1 MSDAPKGLLST
12 RGLSLAFG
20 GVIAADAID
29 FDLMP
34 GERLAVVGQNGAGK
48 TTFINICTGYLKAD
62 AGHVFFDGKDVT
74 GQTPRAITRLGV
86 GRSFQLPQVFTEH
99 TVREC
104 LLIAASAVHRHTSAP
119 TLAALAAPRGGW
131 SALGAARRRTGWWK
145 PLSQAIDSRPVDATL
160 ELLQLG
166 SRANDLAGTLP
177 EGQRKLLDVA
187 MALVLEPKLM
197 IMDEPTSGV
206 SSDEKHGLMAVVM
219 KALDERKV
227 TSIFVEH
234 DIDIVRRYATRLAA
248 WIAGKVAADGKPDEV
263 LRDPLVVKNVIGE

>member
-1 MSDAPKGLLST
+1 MTALLST
-12 RGLSLAFG
+12 RGLSLSFG
-20 GVIAADAID
+20 GVVAADAID
-29 FDLMP
+29 FDLTV

-48 TTFINICTGYLKAD
+48 TTFINICTGYLQPS
-62 AGHVFFDGKDVT
+62 AGQVFFDGAEVT
-74 GQTPRAITRLGV
+74 GESPRAITRRGV

-104 LLIAASAVHRHTSAP
+104 LMLAASAVQ
-119 TLAALAAPRGGW
+119 PRRGLW
-131 SALGAARRRTGWWK
+131 R
-145 PLSQAIDSRPVDATL
+145 PLPRAIDVRDVEATL
-160 ELLQLG
+160 DLLQLRD
-166 SRANDLAGTLP
+166 RANDLAGALP

-206 SSDEKHGLMAVVM
+206 STDEKHGLMAVLM
-219 KALDERKV
+219 KALDERRV

-248 WIAGKVAADGKPDEV
+248 WIAGKIAADGKPDEV
-263 LRDPLVVKNVIGE
+263 LRDPVVIKNVIGE

>member
-1 MSDAPKGLLST
+1 MSSALLST
-12 RGLSLAFG
+12 RGLSLKFG
-20 GVIAADAID
+20 GVVAADAID

-62 AGHVFFDGKDVT
+62 AGQVLLGGVDIT
-74 GQTPRAITRLGV
+74 GQSPRAITRRGV
-86 GRSFQLPQVFTEH
+86 GRSFQLPQVFGEH

-104 LLIAASAVHRHTSAP
+104 LLIAASAVQK
-119 TLAALAAPRGGW
+119 RGGW
-131 SALGAARRRTGWWK
+131 WT
-145 PLSQAIDSRPVDATL
+145 PLDRAVDAHEVDATL
-160 ELLQLG
+160 ELLQLQA
-166 SRANDLAGTLP
+166 RAHDLAGSLP

-187 MALVLEPKLM
+187 MALVLRPRLM

-206 SSDEKHGLMAVVM
+206 SSDEKHGLMAVLM
-219 KALDERKV
+219 KALDEKQV

-248 WIAGKVAADGKPDEV
+248 WIAGRIAADGPPDEV
-263 LRDPLVVKNVIGE
+263 LRDPVVIKNVIGE

>member
-1 MSDAPKGLLST
+1 MNAPTGLLST

-20 GVIAADAID
+20 GVVAAEAID
-29 FDLMP
+29 FDLRT

-62 AGHVFFDGKDVT
+62 AGQVFFDGTEVT
-74 GQTPRAITRLGV
+74 GRSPRAITRLGV
-86 GRSFQLPQVFTEH
+86 GRSFQLPQVFGEH

-104 LLIAASAVHRHTSAP
+104 LLIAASAVKRRAGFWRP
-119 TLAALAAPRGGW
+119 LAEAVDAAE
-131 SALGAARRRTGWWK
+131 
-145 PLSQAIDSRPVDATL
+145 VDATL
-160 ELLQLG
+160 ELLQLQD
-166 SRANDLAGTLP
+166 RANDLASALP

-187 MALVLEPKLM
+187 MALVLRPKLM

-206 SSDEKHGLMAVVM
+206 STDEKHGLMAVLM
-219 KALDERKV
+219 KALDERQV

-248 WIAGKVAADGKPDEV
+248 WIAGRIAADGAPDEV
-263 LRDPLVVKNVIGE
+263 LRDPLVVRNVIGE

>member
-1 MSDAPKGLLST
+1 VTALLST
-12 RGLSLAFG
+12 RGLNLSFG

-29 FDLMP
+29 FDLQA

-48 TTFINICTGYLKAD
+48 TTFINICTGYLKPSS
-62 AGHVFFDGKDVT
+62 GQVFFDGHEVT
-74 GQTPRAITRLGV
+74 GQSPRAITRRGV

-104 LLIAASAVHRHTSAP
+104 LLLAASAVQKQRGLWLPLGRAVDAAEVDN
-119 TLAALAAPRGGW
+119 TLA
-131 SALGAARRRTGWWK
+131 
-145 PLSQAIDSRPVDATL
+145 
-160 ELLQLG
+160 LLQLQD
-166 SRANDLAGTLP
+166 RANDLAGQLP

-187 MALVLEPKLM
+187 MALVLRPKLL

-206 SSDEKHGLMAVVM
+206 SSDEKHGLMAVLM
-219 KALDERKV
+219 KALDERRV

-248 WIAGKVAADGKPDEV
+248 WIAGKIAADGAPDAV
-263 LRDPLVVKNVIGE
+263 LRDPAVIKNVIGG

>member
-1 MSDAPKGLLST
+1 MTGAVQPLLAT

-20 GVIAADAID
+20 GVVAADAID

-62 AGHVFFDGKDVT
+62 AGRVSFDGHDVT
-74 GQTPRAITRLGV
+74 GESPRAITRRGV

-104 LLIAASAVHRHTSAP
+104 LMLAASAVQRHRGWLRPLASAVDV
-119 TLAALAAPRGGW
+119 AE
-131 SALGAARRRTGWWK
+131 
-145 PLSQAIDSRPVDATL
+145 VDATL
-160 ELLQLG
+160 ELLALAP
-166 SRANDLAGTLP
+166 RAHDLAGALP

-187 MALVLEPKLM
+187 MALVLRPKLM

-206 SSDEKHGLMAVVM
+206 SSDEKHELMAVLM
-219 KALDERKV
+219 RALDERRV

-248 WIAGKVAADGKPDEV
+248 WIAGRIAADGAPEQV
-263 LRDPLVVKNVIGE
+263 LRDPVVIRNVIGE

>member
-12 RGLSLAFG
+12 RGLSLRFG

-62 AGHVFFDGKDVT
+62 AGRIFFAGKDVT
-74 GQTPRAITRLGV
+74 GQSPRAITRLGV

-104 LLIAASAVHRHTSAP
+104 LLIAASAVHSH
-119 TLAALAAPRGGW
+119 
-131 SALGAARRRTGWWK
+131 TGWWK
-145 PLSQAIDSRPVDATL
+145 PLAQAIDARPVDATL

-248 WIAGKVAADGKPDEV
+248 WIAGKIAADGKPEEV
-263 LRDPLVVKNVIGE
+263 LRDPLVIKNVIGE